1 MAKKNNIIYY
11 GDGDIKIVSSETILG
26 FDIKFEGN
34 YNLESYN
41 PDNFMISYNKGRILG
56 VGLGSTLGENAFLK
70 YTGDLKIKECK
81 VVTSDMKV
89 LNITSRLVHNDRF
102 NSVQNNF
109 DGENLQFQNLNKIGV
124 VKGIPNKT
132 TVNIITKNLHTEGN
146 QYKLNGENYTGDY
159 HLHHTGIAM
168 TGSDHT
174 EGSEK
179 LTIQDKKKRI
189 KNIRTAIKKVAISS
203 TGRGGGY

>member
-11 GDGDIKIVSSETILG
+11 GDGDIKIVSYETILG

-56 VGLGSTLGENAFLK
+56 VGLDSTLGENAFLK

-109 DGENLQFQNLNKIGV
+109 DGENLQFQNLDKI
-124 VKGIPNKT
+124 
-132 TVNIITKNLHTEGN
+132 L
-146 QYKLNGENYTGDY
+146 
-159 HLHHTGIAM
+159 
-168 TGSDHT
+168 
-174 EGSEK
+174 
-179 LTIQDKKKRI
+179 
-189 KNIRTAIKKVAISS
+189 
-203 TGRGGGY
+203 